1 MASRRSVAAPAGSEQ
16 RQAAAAAGGRRIR
29 TLAFGLRALAD
40 FDGDDVAELGVA
52 RLLRLVDEQARA
64 VRGPRG
70 LHVRPRTLGDGAQ
83 TASVRAHEVD
93 LPDDSGPAAVRGEGD
108 PLAVRRPR
116 GPSVE
121 GGVAG
126 EIPLVRAVQVG

>member
-1 MASRRSVAAPAGSEQ
+1 MASRRRAAARAGSDH
-16 RQAAAAAGGRRIR
+16 RQTAAAAVARRIR
-29 TLAFGLRALAD
+29 TLAFGLRTLAD

-70 LHVRPRTLGDGAQ
+70 RHVRPCTLGDGAQ

-93 LPDDSGPAAVRGEGD
+93 LPDESGPGAVGGESD

-126 EIPLVRAVQVG
+126 GVHLARA